1 MRPSGRLL
9 MALASIAAAFAPL
22 AGEALASTDAQPN
35 RIRIEYV
42 PPTNPEHQ
50 GIYEMVKER
59 RVLEKMQ
66 EIYGAFRLPF
76 DLTMRTVGCDGVS
89 NAWYQRG
96 RVSICY
102 EYLEEVRRM
111 MPKETSPQ
119 GVTPADAMVG
129 QFFYVVSHEMGHA
142 MFDMLDV
149 PVFGGGEDAAD
160 QFATFIML
168 QFGKDEARRLV
179 VAAAYSYREFLTNP
193 KVTAPLAAFSDMHS
207 PPATRFYNMLCLAYG
222 ADSKL
227 FGDFVDKGYLPKERA
242 SGCRREYGEV
252 SYAFTKLIAPHLDKA
267 IAQSVL
273 KKDWL
278 PTQSAK
284 PDAH

>member
-1 MRPSGRLL
+1 MRLF
-9 MALASIAAAFAPL
+9 ASLVMAAFLGTFGSPL
-22 AGEALASTDAQPN
+22 SVTGARASTDAQPN

-42 PPTNPEHQ
+42 PPTSPEHQ
-50 GIYEMVKER
+50 SIYEMVKER

-66 EIYGAFRLPF
+66 EIYSPFRLPTE
-76 DLTMRTVGCDGVS
+76 LTLRMVGCDGVS

-96 RVSICY
+96 RVSVCY
-102 EYLEEVRRM
+102 EYLNEVRKM
-111 MPKETSPQ
+111 MPQETSAV

-129 QFFYVVSHEMGHA
+129 QFFYVTSHEMGHA
-142 MFDMLDV
+142 MFDLLDV

-160 QFATFIML
+160 QFATYIML
-168 QFGKDEARRLV
+168 QFGKEQARRLV
-179 VAAAYSYREFLTNP
+179 IAAAYSYRGFLTHS

-227 FGDFVDKGYLPKERA
+227 FGDVVEKGFLPKERA

-252 SYAFTKLIAPHLDKA
+252 SYAFKKLISPHLDKA
-267 IAQSVL
+267 MAQQVL
-273 KKDWL
+273 QKDWL
-278 PTQSAK
+278 PEETSRPQ
-284 PDAH
+284 PQ